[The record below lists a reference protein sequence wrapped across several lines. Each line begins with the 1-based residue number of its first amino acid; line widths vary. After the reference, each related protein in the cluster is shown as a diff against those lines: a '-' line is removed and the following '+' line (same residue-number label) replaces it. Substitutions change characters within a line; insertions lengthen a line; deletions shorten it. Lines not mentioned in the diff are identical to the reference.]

1 MMKHSSALRL
11 LSLLLALLTALACFA
26 GCNDDTD
33 GEEPDAPV
41 HVDYV
46 AATKLDM
53 ASESKKAEATVKSFI
68 DGDTTHFY
76 VTDTEMAPEGV
87 VKARYLAIDTPES
100 TGRIEE
106 WGKTAAAFTKSTLK
120 SAESII
126 LESDTAEWNMD
137 NNDRHLLWVWYR
149 KAGETEYRNLNIEIL
164 QSGYAVASNSGQNRY
179 GKTCLAALAQAT
191 AEKLYVHS
199 EELDPTFP
207 YGAATEVT
215 LKELRVNRDA
225 YEGQKV
231 AFEGVIMQGGT
242 TLYIEEYDEED
253 GRSYGVQVYLGYTPP
268 AGTARFLVTGNRVR
282 IVGSFLYAEVV
293 NAYQVSGIIFD
304 PMKPKDP
311 TNTQLIEKEVGVT
324 YTPIL
329 DLNDFVNGKTEI
341 TVGEEKVSFAN
352 NELALYTAKAVQ
364 GLTVIDTWTT
374 KTGDNAGAISLTC
387 EKDGVTF
394 TVRTAKLYDENDVLV
409 TADRFEGKTIDVQ
422 GIIDAYTPENSTE
435 AQIQLKVVT
444 LSNITVY

>member
-1 MMKHSSALRL
+1 MKHRISLRL
-11 LSLLLALLTALACFA
+11 LSLLLALLTLAACFVA
-26 GCNDDTD
+26 CNDETD
-33 GEEPDAPV
+33 GDEPDAPV

-53 ASESKKAEATVKSFI
+53 TSETKKAEATVRSFI

-106 WGKTAAAFTKSTLK
+106 WGKTAAAFTKAALK
-120 SAESII
+120 SAESIL

-137 NNDRHLLWVWYR
+137 NNDRHLLWIWYR

-199 EELDPTFP
+199 DELDPTFP

-242 TLYIEEYDEED
+242 TLYVEQYDEED
-253 GRSYGVQVYLGYTPP
+253 GRNYGVQVYLGYTPP
-268 AGTARFLVTGNRVR
+268 AGASRFLKAGNRVR

-293 NAYQVSGIIFD
+293 NAYQVSGIEYD
-304 PMKPKDP
+304 PMKPGDP
-311 TNTQLIEKEVGVT
+311 ANTYLLEQGVGVT

-329 DLNDFVNGKTEI
+329 DLADFTSGKTEI

-352 NELALYTAKAVQ
+352 NELALYTARAIQ
-364 GLTVIDTWTT
+364 GLRVIDTWTT
-374 KTGDNAGAISLTC
+374 QTGDDAGAISLTC
-387 EKDGVTF
+387 EKDGATF
-394 TVRTAKLYDENDVLV
+394 TVRTAKLYDENDALV
-409 TADRFEGKTIDVQ
+409 TADRFVGKTIDVQ
-422 GIIDAYTPENSTE
+422 GIIDSYTPKDSTE

-444 LSNITVY
+444 LSNITIY